1 MRVGFAIIL
10 TVVIASSILLNSYT
24 ILPLAFGHGLGKQ
37 ETQPQDVDDRIA
49 FMNVKIAPELIE
61 YGKLKDIVL
70 TMELVDAQTEEK
82 IPGTA
87 YHLIIEKFADD
98 TLLLDEA
105 FHIMSDSDTLVINFK
120 TTDEGDVVV
129 NGMKMGETLG
139 YMASEDELV
148 VGGPIF
154 NQLGLYSFTIEV
166 VAMEGETLDKDKRAT
181 YEALITL
188 AESKTYSVTYDG
200 EEYNLETISYFDNI
214 VDFKFDPD
222 SKSIKMTMPFRWQK
236 DFVEQIPLLHAE
248 IFIPKAF
255 SELAGQELGGLING
269 IEDPIFVDRS
279 PPGEVVVHY
288 MTPKNRLL
296 NLSEMITNDGMQDDI
311 VEFGLVSLGAVEE
324 EDGKPLPMPVST
336 GDWSPV
342 MQTSTSG
349 ESILVEVQ
357 WSPLTIKADEDVTFK
372 LKFIDPE
379 SNEEIDN
386 VRFDIMLYDPDE
398 NHVDASHRSK
408 QTTYPNLYI

>member
-37 ETQPQDVDDRIA
+37 ETQPQNVDDRIA

-154 NQLGLYSFTIEV
+154 NQLGLYL
-166 VAMEGETLDKDKRAT
+166 GC
-181 YEALITL
+181 
-188 AESKTYSVTYDG
+188 
-200 EEYNLETISYFDNI
+200 I
-214 VDFKFDPD
+214 VLR
-222 SKSIKMTMPFRWQK
+222 SRLLQWRVRLWIRIKERHMR
-236 DFVEQIPLLHAE
+236 PLLH
-248 IFIPKAF
+248 
-255 SELAGQELGGLING
+255 
-269 IEDPIFVDRS
+269 
-279 PPGEVVVHY
+279 
-288 MTPKNRLL
+288 LL
-296 NLSEMITNDGMQDDI
+296 RARHTVNLSQN
-311 VEFGLVSLGAVEE
+311 
-324 EDGKPLPMPVST
+324 
-336 GDWSPV
+336 
-342 MQTSTSG
+342 
-349 ESILVEVQ
+349 
-357 WSPLTIKADEDVTFK
+357 
-372 LKFIDPE
+372 
-379 SNEEIDN
+379 
-386 VRFDIMLYDPDE
+386 
-398 NHVDASHRSK
+398 
-408 QTTYPNLYI
+408 